1 MRRKLKIRRVT
12 EYFLTNFRVKC
23 GQTLSFVFD
32 ISSQSNLKLKRKLT
46 DKVVKIRA
54 KTVTLMISFVKLNE
68 LFRISDGDINVIFLK
83 HSTFLAERDFAY
95 YI

>member
-1 MRRKLKIRRVT
+1 M
-12 EYFLTNFRVKC
+12 
-23 GQTLSFVFD
+23 FD

-83 HSTFLAERDFAY
+83 YSTFLAERDFAY